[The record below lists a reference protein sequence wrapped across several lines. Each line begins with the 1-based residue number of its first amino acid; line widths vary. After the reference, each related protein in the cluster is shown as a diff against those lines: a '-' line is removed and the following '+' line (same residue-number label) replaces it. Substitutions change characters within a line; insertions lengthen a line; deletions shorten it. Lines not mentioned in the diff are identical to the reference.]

1 MEPATQILGWCHI
14 WEGHQ
19 GQINHLEWFLSRDP
33 HNQALAQKIDYLKE
47 QCNILIELMRA
58 ELRPNTES
66 HSAA

>member
-1 MEPATQILGWCHI
+1 M

-19 GQINHLEWFLSRDP
+19 GQINHLEWFLGRDP
-33 HNQALAQKIDYLKE
+33 NNQALALKIDYLKE
-47 QCNILIELMRA
+47 QSHILVELIRA